1 MDKKIIKSLESRDGK
16 VPAPKKKF
24 NFKKCKENTVKSLYE
39 VEHFL
44 NNYNQFIKYIK
55 LYKILK

>member
-1 MDKKIIKSLESRDGK
+1 MDKKIIKSLAYGDGK
-16 VPAPKKKF
+16 IPPPKNKF
-24 NFKKCKENTVKSLYE
+24 NLKKCKENTVKSLFE
-39 VEHFL
+39 VENFL

>member
-16 VPAPKKKF
+16 VPPPKKKF